1 MHEPDVRM
9 AGHQPAQ
16 RAGNRFVFKQDLA
29 AVGIFQP
36 GNQPQQ
42 RGFAAAALSNQS
54 QQFAFAQR
62 KRDILHSR
70 LRLCRVCFGYV
81 PDC

>member
-1 MHEPDVRM
+1 MHQPDVRM
-9 AGHQPAQ
+9 AGHQMAQ
-16 RAGNRFVFKQDLA
+16 RAGNRLVFQADCSFT
-29 AVGIFQP
+29 GIFQP

-42 RGFAAAALSNQS
+42 RGFAAAALANQS

-62 KRDILHSR
+62 KRDVFHGR